1 VLRLTSAD
9 PLDDLHPA
17 FVVRPPRGSR
27 PSRPGRRV
35 TPRELDVLQLIADGL
50 ANNAIAHSLE
60 VSEETVKTHVQ
71 HLLRKTHARGRAHAV
86 AIGLR
91 SGLID

>member
-17 FVVRPPRGSR
+17 FVVRPLATR

-50 ANNAIAHSLE
+50 ANNAIADSLE